1 MSASSGFQKVKCLI
15 DMATCVG
22 GETAKCAQK
31 CGVPLVSCVKTA
43 IFGGKMSDVPA
54 CFKTFVGC
62 ATQCAQTV
70 PEQVDESLID
80 GAIVEFHQTFPEAN
94 SFADCIKAEKDC
106 MSASSG
112 LQKIKCL
119 VDLATCVGGETAKC
133 AQKCGPPLVSC
144 VKTAIFGGKMSDVP
158 ACFKTFIGCATEC
171 AKSNDELLIETY
183 RDAVLAESTNGPV
196 EECTAKEK
204 MCMDQ
209 APGIF
214 AKLKCIIALGK
225 CLATELGECGQPC
238 ISPFIGCV
246 SKHILDPV
254 GALHC
259 Y

>member
-1 MSASSGFQKVKCLI
+1 MG
-15 DMATCVG
+15 
-22 GETAKCAQK
+22 
-31 CGVPLVSCVKTA
+31 
-43 IFGGKMSDVPA
+43 
-54 CFKTFVGC
+54 
-62 ATQCAQTV
+62 
-70 PEQVDESLID
+70 
-80 GAIVEFHQTFPEAN
+80 
-94 SFADCIKAEKDC
+94 FADCIKAEKDC
-106 MSASSG
+106 MTASTG

-144 VKTAIFGGKMSDVP
+144 VKSAIFGGKVSDVP
-158 ACFKTFIGCATEC
+158 ACFLTFIGCAKGC
-171 AKSNDELLIETY
+171 AKAGAPVDSLVD
-183 RDAVLAESTNGPV
+183 DAISHFHTSFPEVESFAD
-196 EECTAKEK
+196 CIKAEK

-214 AKLKCIIALGK
+214 TKLKCIIALGK

-259 Y
+259 YSDLAACVVEKCHTPGY

>member
-1 MSASSGFQKVKCLI
+1 
-15 DMATCVG
+15 
-22 GETAKCAQK
+22 
-31 CGVPLVSCVKTA
+31 
-43 IFGGKMSDVPA
+43 MSDVPA

-62 ATQCAQTV
+62 ATQCAQEV
-70 PEQVDESLID
+70 PEQLID
-80 GAIVEFHQTFPEAN
+80 GAIDHFHNMFPEVN

-106 MSASSG
+106 MTAATG

-144 VKTAIFGGKMSDVP
+144 VKSAIFGGKMSDVP

-259 Y
+259 YSDLAACVVEKCHTPGY